1 MDFLKEED
9 IDGILGFSQGAA
21 MVTVLLAELAEKQ
34 QKQPFAF
41 ACLFSGFIPSQ
52 KQMREKVLK
61 AGTMFDDSVT
71 SVNTAST
78 TATSQLNL
86 FHSYAKEDIVIPSSK
101 SIELV
106 HCFENCPGNTCV
118 TPAHET
124 GHAVNRLPPTVV
136 ECFKTFIHEQVQQ
149 SIYLF

>member
-1 MDFLKEED
+1 MDFLKGED

-101 SIELV
+101 SIIPAKSILGIKKV
-106 HCFENCPGNTCV
+106 RLLIGNGNYVRFSTKEV
-118 TPAHET
+118 
-124 GHAVNRLPPTVV
+124 AVPFPYSKVR
-136 ECFKTFIHEQVQQ
+136 
-149 SIYLF
+149 IY